1 MCVVYFIVFAR
12 ISLILRTIYKTL
24 HDLILYPHIVIYH
37 HTPLNMNCMFWPHNI
52 ILNSPNA
59 QISFK
64 VIFTSEFFVSENEE
78 TKSPSHCK
86 HIAML
91 QKMELN
97 ASKHLSFKSQ
107 DKNSRSQN
115 KRRIWRQ
122 NCKLPEALVAEGDRG
137 HGCAPTIR
145 SWGVIIH
152 KGVGDAN
159 LIKQRRKVEW
169 KKGNIKNGEKLSKH
183 IWFI

>member
-12 ISLILRTIYKTL
+12 ISLILRMIYKAL

-64 VIFTSEFFVSENEE
+64 VIFTSEFFILENEE

-86 HIAML
+86 HIEML

-97 ASKHLSFKSQ
+97 ATKHLSFKSQ
-107 DKNSRSQN
+107 DKIPDPKTREEFEDRIANSL
-115 KRRIWRQ
+115 KPW
-122 NCKLPEALVAEGDRG
+122 
-137 HGCAPTIR
+137 
-145 SWGVIIH
+145 
-152 KGVGDAN
+152 
-159 LIKQRRKVEW
+159 
-169 KKGNIKNGEKLSKH
+169 
-183 IWFI
+183 